1 MFLSNGVFRS
11 VNVPAA
17 ALAETAPQISG
28 AAYFAPRTGIALQ
41 QQVATYGLM
50 YRVQPHLF
58 TAIDKI
64 ANLVAKLSVGVYDTS
79 PETGDKLDRTGPY
92 AKLMKAPAMDM
103 PTFKF
108 YHWLSTTYEI
118 YGEAYL
124 LKLRAPTFDGSRGRI
139 TGFAPMHPANTY
151 IHRCNEDCEHLGTQA
166 GSLMYGFTG
175 APNMWYP
182 ESEIV
187 PFRRYN
193 PDNRM
198 RGLSR
203 MEPLRQTL
211 MNEDSLRKAAK
222 SLSDNMLRPSFVLS
236 TPKTL
241 GDAGFQRLEAAIQA
255 SSGADNAG
263 NVMLLEDDVTATRMQ
278 LDAEEMQYIET
289 RKLHRDECFEVYDLN
304 PAAAQIND
312 NTTATSYGPMTKDVY
327 KSSIDHRLRDFEST
341 FDFYVGCEY
350 NSPKEFR
357 FEVNN
362 QLRADIELLA
372 PAIVQL
378 VQTFV
383 LKPSEARV
391 WLGMSDAG
399 TDADQLMGNS
409 AMTTLK
415 LLLNPPE
422 PPKPV
427 GGLELPSGN
436 PSHNGNPNPMGDQP
450 KVLPALTDKAKEYK
464 NRIFSGLG
472 RGKEWS
478 EVAHTL
484 MDRNPADRQDIQ
496 VACMHILVEGKV

>member
-1 MFLSNGVFRS
+1 MLVNSGVFQTLTI
-11 VNVPAA
+11 PQTAF
-17 ALAETAPQISG
+17 AETAPQLNQ
-28 AAYFAPRTGIALQ
+28 AYFAPRTGIQLQ
-41 QQVATYGLM
+41 HQVATYGLM

-58 TAIDKI
+58 TAIDKVS
-64 ANLVAKLSVGVYDTS
+64 NLIAKLTVGVYDTS
-79 PETGDKLDRTGPY
+79 PDSGDKLDRNGPY
-92 AKLMKAPAMDM
+92 AKLMRSPSMKM

-108 YHWLSTTYEI
+108 YHWVSTTYEI

-124 LKLRAPTFDGSRGRI
+124 IKNRVPTTDGSRGKVV
-139 TGFAPMHPANTY
+139 GFTPMHPANTY
-151 IHRCNEDCEHLGTQA
+151 IHRGENGRL
-166 GSLMYGFTG
+166 LYGFTG
-175 APNMWYP
+175 SPDMWFD
-182 ESEIV
+182 EDDVV

-193 PDNRM
+193 PDNTM

-211 MNEDSLRKAAK
+211 MNEDSLRKAAR
-222 SLSDNMLRPSFVLS
+222 SLSDNLLRPSYVLT
-236 TPKTL
+236 TPKVL
-241 GDAGFQRLEAAIQA
+241 GDAGFKRLEAAVQG
-255 SSGADNAG
+255 SSGMDNAG

-312 NTTATSYGPMTKDVY
+312 NTTATSYQPMTKDVY
-327 KSSIDHRLRDFEST
+327 KSSVDHRLRDIEST
-341 FDFYVGCEY
+341 FDFYVGCEF
-350 NSPKEFR
+350 NGPKEFR

-362 QLRADIELLA
+362 QLRADIEVLA

-399 TDADQLMGNS
+399 GDADQLFGNS
-409 AMTTLK
+409 AMTTLE

-427 GGLELPSGN
+427 GAVALPGAH
-436 PSHNGNPNPMGDQP
+436 PSNNGSPDPLGDKP
-450 KVLPALTDKAKEYK
+450 KVLPALTDKAKMYQ
-464 NRIFSGLG
+464 NQIFSGLG

-478 EVAHTL
+478 EVAHKL
-484 MDRNPADRQDIQ
+484 MDRNPGDRHDIQ
-496 VACMHILVEGKV
+496 VACAHILMEGKH

>member
-1 MFLSNGVFRS
+1 MFLSDGVFRTLTIPS
-11 VNVPAA
+11 S
-17 ALAETAPQISG
+17 ALAETAPQFSD
-28 AAYFAPRTGIALQ
+28 AYFAPRTGIQLA

-58 TAIDKI
+58 TAIDKVS
-64 ANLVAKLSVGVYDTS
+64 NLIAKLTVGVYDTS
-79 PETGDKLDRTGPY
+79 PSSGDTLDRNGPY
-92 AKLMKAPAMDM
+92 AKLMRNPCMNM
-103 PTFKF
+103 PNFKF
-108 YHWLSTTYEI
+108 YHWLSSTYET

-124 LKLRAPTFDGSRGRI
+124 FKDRVPTTDGSVGRVM
-139 TGFAPMHPANTY
+139 GFTPMHPANTY
-151 IHRCNEDCEHLGTQA
+151 IRRGDDGGL
-166 GSLMYGFTG
+166 LYGFTG
-175 APNMWYP
+175 SPNMWFP

-193 PDNRM
+193 PENRM

-222 SLSDNMLRPSFVLS
+222 SLSDNLLRPSYILS
-236 TPKTL
+236 SPKVL
-241 GDAGFQRLEAAIQA
+241 GDAGFKRLEAAVGG
-255 SSGADNAG
+255 SSGMDNAG
-263 NVMLLEDDVTATRMQ
+263 NVMILEDDVTATRMQ

-312 NTTATSYGPMTKDVY
+312 NTTATSYGPMTKDIY
-327 KSSIDHRLRDFEST
+327 KSSIDHRLRDIEST
-341 FDFYVGCEY
+341 FDFYVGSEF
-350 NSPKEFR
+350 NGPKEFR

-362 QLRADIELLA
+362 QLRADIEVLA

-399 TDADQLMGNS
+399 KDADQLFGNS
-409 AMTTLK
+409 AITSLEA
-415 LLLNPPE
+415 LLNPPE

-427 GGLELPSGN
+427 APLALPGN
-436 PSHNGNPNPMGDQP
+436 LSNNGSPDMLGDKP
-450 KVLPALTDKAKEYK
+450 KTLPALTDKGKEYM

-472 RGKEWS
+472 RGKAWD
-478 EVAHTL
+478 EVAHQL
-484 MDRNPADRQDIQ
+484 MDRNPADRKDIQ
-496 VACMHILVEGKV
+496 VACVHILMEGKH

>member
-1 MFLSNGVFRS
+1 MFLSDGVFRTLTI
-11 VNVPAA
+11 PTTAF
-17 ALAETAPQISG
+17 AETAPQLNE
-28 AAYFAPRTGIALQ
+28 AYFAPRTGIQLA

-58 TAIDKI
+58 TAIDKV
-64 ANLVAKLSVGVYDTS
+64 ANLIAKLSVGVYDTS
-79 PETGDKLDRTGPY
+79 PDSGDKLDRSGPY
-92 AKLMKAPAMDM
+92 AKLMRAPSMKM
-103 PTFKF
+103 PSFKF

-124 LKLRAPTFDGSRGRI
+124 IKNRVPSLDGALGRVM
-139 TGFAPMHPANTY
+139 GFTPMHPANTY
-151 IHRCNEDCEHLGTQA
+151 VHRGDDGILW
-166 GSLMYGFTG
+166 YGFTG
-175 APNMWYP
+175 SPDMWFP

-193 PDNRM
+193 PDNVM

-211 MNEDSLRKAAK
+211 MNEDSLRKAAR
-222 SLSDNMLRPSFVLS
+222 SLSDNLLRPSYVLS
-236 TPKTL
+236 TPKVL
-241 GDAGFQRLEAAIQA
+241 GDAGFKRLEAAVQG
-255 SSGADNAG
+255 SSGMDNAG

-289 RKLHRDECFEVYDLN
+289 RKLHRDECFEVYDIN

-312 NTTATSYGPMTKDVY
+312 NTTATSWGPMTKDVY

-341 FDFYVGCEY
+341 FDFYVGSEF
-350 NSPKEFR
+350 NGPKEFR

-383 LKPSEARV
+383 LKPSEGRV
-391 WLGMSDAG
+391 WLGLSDAG
-399 TDADQLMGNS
+399 GDADQLFGNS
-409 AMTTLK
+409 AMTSLE

-422 PPKPV
+422 PPKPAGPLALP
-427 GGLELPSGN
+427 GGA
-436 PSHNGNPNPMGDQP
+436 SHNGSPDMLGDKP
-450 KVLPALTDKAKEYK
+450 KVLPALTDKGKEYK

-472 RGKEWS
+472 RGKAWD
-478 EVAHTL
+478 EVAHQL
-484 MDRNPADRQDIQ
+484 MERNPVDRQDIQ
-496 VACMHILVEGKV
+496 VACLHILMEGKL